1 MDAIVLAGGYAT
13 RLWPITRHR
22 PKMLLPIGDTTVIG
36 TVFDAL
42 EAEERIDDVFVSTNR
57 RFEREFESYLSES
70 PYTKPQLTVE
80 DAGSESE
87 KPGVVSAIG
96 QLVDREG
103 LTDNT
108 LILAGDNLM
117 NFALGEFIDAF
128 DATGDP
134 TIAAHDIGSYERASS
149 YGLIE
154 LDDSDA
160 VVGFQEK
167 PDTPE
172 STLVSVACYAIPGE
186 TLPLFETYLTGENNP
201 DEPGWFIQ
209 WLQERD
215 AVRAFA
221 FEEAWFDIGTPGS
234 YLDAVAWWLDGDNYV
249 HPSASVGGSK
259 LIGNVHVMEG
269 ATVTDAALEDSVVFP
284 GATIRDSELRRS
296 VVDRD
301 TEIESLTLSSAV
313 VGPHTQLNGG

>member
-22 PKMLLPIGDTTVIG
+22 PKMLLPIGDSTVIG

-42 EAEERIDDVFVSTNR
+42 EAEPRIDDVFVSTNR
-57 RFEREFESYLSES
+57 RFEQEFKAYLSEKS
-70 PYTKPQLTVE
+70 YTKPRLTVE
-80 DAGSESE
+80 NAGSESE

-96 QLVDREG
+96 QLVEREG
-103 LTDNT
+103 LSDDT

-117 NFALGEFIDAF
+117 NFALGEFLDAF
-128 DATGDP
+128 EATGDP

-154 LDDSDA
+154 LDGSDA

-167 PDTPE
+167 PDTPK

-186 TLPLFETYLTGENNP
+186 TLPLFGAYLSGENNP

-215 AVRAFA
+215 TVRAFT

-234 YLDAVAWWLDGDNYV
+234 YLDAVSWRLGGDNYV
-249 HPSASVGGSK
+249 SPSASVERSE
-259 LIGNVHVMEG
+259 LAGNVHVMEG
-269 ATVTDAALEDSVVFP
+269 ATVTDATLESSVVFP
-284 GATIRDSELRRS
+284 GATIRGSELRRS
-296 VVDRD
+296 IIDQD
-301 TEIESLTLSSAV
+301 TDVESLTLSSAV
-313 VGPHTQLNGG
+313 VGPHTQLNGR